1 MSEIKLEKEAVEVV
15 EEEEKPRI
23 NIRMAL
29 RLAEKE
35 EQ

>member
-1 MSEIKLEKEAVEVV
+1 MTEIKLEQADAQAV
-15 EEEEKPRI
+15 EEEEKPKV

-35 EQ
+35 

>member
-1 MSEIKLEKEAVEVV
+1 MTEIKLEQADAQGV
-15 EEEEKPRI
+15 EEEEKPKV

-35 EQ
+35 